1 MLDTWREES
10 FGEPVAWRGTGP
22 RPTVKSRR
30 AEESFG
36 EPVAWRG
43 PVPRP
48 TVKAQCAEESS
59 EEPGAWQGTG
69 PRPTVKLAR
78 AIEDMSLWR
87 YREALPIPDEADIVT
102 LGEGMTP
109 LIPLDAAAD
118 SGHYVKLDYLCPTG
132 SYKDRGASVLL
143 THLKAL
149 GVEEVVEDSSGNAGA
164 AIAAYSARA
173 GIRCTIYCPAST
185 SKGKLAQIAAY
196 GAELKLVEGN
206 RMATT
211 EAVKDAAKNVC
222 YASHNWHPF
231 FLEGTKTLAFEIVE
245 QLGGDAPAHVICPV
259 GFGSIY
265 LGLFIGFRALCEAG
279 VIECVPRLLGVQAAA
294 CCPIYNAYRDM
305 EHGEGQA
312 LAPRV
317 TRAVSFP
324 VARGPVPRD
333 RSCAPDPSEGQALAP
348 RNKGGV
354 SRMRQTSPT
363 LAEGITAE
371 LPVRGQMILDAIHY
385 TNGAFTIVD
394 DAEIQAG
401 LEMLATRGI
410 YVEPTSAVVVKGYEK
425 FREAGIIGEGETTV
439 SVLTGIGLK
448 AKPVNTL

>member
-1 MLDTWREES
+1 MLDTWRED
-10 FGEPVAWRGTGP
+10 
-22 RPTVKSRR
+22 
-30 AEESFG
+30 SFG

-59 EEPGAWQGTG
+59 EENGAWQGTGPRPTVKCAEESSGEPVAWRGTG

-78 AIEDMSLWR
+78 AIEDISLWR
-87 YREALPIPDEADIVT
+87 YREALPIPDDADIVT

-109 LIPLDAAAD
+109 LIRLDAAAD

-164 AIAAYSARA
+164 AIAAYSTRA

-279 VIECVPRLLGVQAAA
+279 VIQCVPRLLGVQAAA

-312 LAPRV
+312 LALRV
-317 TRAVSFP
+317 TRPVSFP

-333 RSCAPDPSEGQALAP
+333 RSCAPDSSEGQALAL

-354 SRMRQTSPT
+354 SRMRQTNPT

-448 AKPVNTL
+448 AKPIDTL

>member
-1 MLDTWREES
+1 MLDTWRENS
-10 FGEPVAWRGTGP
+10 SGEPG
-22 RPTVKSRR
+22 S
-30 AEESFG
+30 
-36 EPVAWRG
+36 
-43 PVPRP
+43 
-48 TVKAQCAEESS
+48 
-59 EEPGAWQGTG
+59 WQGTG
-69 PRPTVKLAR
+69 PRPTGKLARAEESSGEPGAWRGTGPPPTVKLAR
-78 AIEDMSLWR
+78 AVEDISLWR
-87 YREALPIPDEADIVT
+87 YREALPIPDDADIVT

-118 SGHYVKLDYLCPTG
+118 SGHYVKLDYLCPSG

-265 LGLFIGFRALCEAG
+265 LGLLIGFRALCEAG
-279 VIECVPRLLGVQAAA
+279 VIECVPRLLGVQAEA
-294 CCPIYNAYRDM
+294 CCPIYNAYWDM
-305 EHGEGQA
+305 EQG
-312 LAPRV
+312 
-317 TRAVSFP
+317 
-324 VARGPVPRD
+324 
-333 RSCAPDPSEGQALAP
+333 EGQALAP
-348 RNKGGV
+348 RNKGV
-354 SRMRQTSPT
+354 ISRMRQTNST

-401 LEMLATRGI
+401 LETLATRGI

-448 AKPVNTL
+448 AKPINTL

>member
-1 MLDTWREES
+1 MLDTWRENSSGES
-10 FGEPVAWRGTGP
+10 
-22 RPTVKSRR
+22 
-30 AEESFG
+30 
-36 EPVAWRG
+36 
-43 PVPRP
+43 
-48 TVKAQCAEESS
+48 
-59 EEPGAWQGTG
+59 GAWQGTG
-69 PRPTVKLAR
+69 PRPTVEARGAEESRGEPGAWRGTGPRPTGKLAR
-78 AIEDMSLWR
+78 AVEDISLWR
-87 YREALPIPDEADIVT
+87 YREALPIPDDADIVT

-185 SKGKLAQIAAY
+185 SKGKLAQIASY

-245 QLGGDAPAHVICPV
+245 QLDGDAPAHVICPV

-305 EHGEGQA
+305 GHGEGQA
-312 LAPRV
+312 LALRV

-324 VARGPVPRD
+324 VARGLVPRD
-333 RSCAPDPSEGQALAP
+333 RSCAPGPSEGQALALRNSVRRDEGQALAP
-348 RNKGGV
+348 RNKGV
-354 SRMRQTSPT
+354 ISRMRQTSPT

-394 DAEIQAG
+394 DAEIQAS
-401 LEMLATRGI
+401 LETLAARGI

-425 FREAGIIGEGETTV
+425 FREAGIIGEGETTI

-448 AKPVNTL
+448 AKPINTL